1 MTARAVLHWLRHVP
15 DRARQ
20 RARFRDAVAALGER
34 PRPRRVLILCQGNI
48 CRSPFAAALLSR
60 QLQVCDPGVDVESA
74 GFLPPGRPS
83 PPEAQATAAQWDVDL
98 TRHRSRHLT
107 PQLSQAADL
116 IVVMEPAQRRMV
128 RERTGRL
135 VGGVMV
141 LGDFDPRLMVPRTI
155 PDPID
160 EDLAAYEQCYA
171 RIARCTRVLGAVVRR
186 LRPIDFTTRPIHAH
200 SRATGAVASD
210 TASTIPGRQS
220 SSLNSS

>member
-1 MTARAVLHWLRHVP
+1 M
-15 DRARQ
+15 
-20 RARFRDAVAALGER
+20 
-34 PRPRRVLILCQGNI
+34 LILCQGNI

-60 QLQVCDPGVDVESA
+60 QLQGCDPGVDVESA
-74 GFLPPGRPS
+74 GFLPADRSS